1 MSQDIQDFIDDE
13 EAKLDNLVAGLD
25 QPQIKKYLPKVREI
39 EFLLELL
46 AELPKKEQDEVEDK
60 IKKDT
65 DKIAKESRAEQL
77 RLASNMSIVKKVKP
91 NIETIPEEVRQKA
104 LMTRAS
110 TLYSQN
116 GQDKELTDAF
126 LEDNEIPFRVD
137 DELSSTEGLVLS
149 EVGNPENAKIA
160 YRGSQMNNLG
170 DWISNAKI
178 LTGYE
183 KTGAL
188 NEDRFNETF
197 NQYDNVKAKYGDVSE
212 VLGHSRGGTIA
223 MTVGDKYSV
232 DTTTFNPFLGKNL
245 VRASESNATHNL
257 YRTTE
262 DISSMGLGFRSD
274 TTNIKT
280 NVIRPLAKNKG
291 PVPTHR
297 LDNFTDNGARSK
309 EDVLHDMLK
318 DNVTKGAKHG
328 ESI

>member
-116 GQDKELTDAF
+116 GQDKDLTDAF
-126 LEDNEIPFRVD
+126 LEDNDINFRVD

-149 EVGNPENAKIA
+149 EIGNPENVKIA
-160 YRGSQMNNLG
+160 YRGSKMNNLQ
-170 DWISNAKI
+170 DWVSNAKI
-178 LTGYE
+178 LAGYE
-183 KTGAL
+183 KTPTPGE
-188 NEDRFNETF
+188 NRFQETF
-197 NQYDNVKAKYGDVSE
+197 DQFDNVKEKYGNVNE
-212 VLGHSRGGTIA
+212 VLGHSRGGA
-223 MTVGDKYSV
+223 LALTVADKYSV
-232 DTTTFNPFLGKNL
+232 DSTTFNPFLGRNL
-245 VRASESNATHNL
+245 IRASESNATHNL

-274 TTNIKT
+274 TSNIKT
-280 NVIRPLAKNKG
+280 NVKELSMEN
-291 PVPTHR
+291 
-297 LDNFTDNGARSK
+297 RS
-309 EDVLHDMLK
+309 
-318 DNVTKGAKHG
+318 
-328 ESI
+328 